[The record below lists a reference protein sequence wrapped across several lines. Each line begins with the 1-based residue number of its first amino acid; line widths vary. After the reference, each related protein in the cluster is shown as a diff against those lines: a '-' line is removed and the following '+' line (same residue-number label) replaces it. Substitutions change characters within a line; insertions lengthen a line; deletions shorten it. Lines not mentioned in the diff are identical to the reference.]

1 MVGNDGHAPLN
12 HGTEGVPEMKT
23 RSVLIVTQAAAL
35 LSWSALA
42 TIVPATSWADDT
54 RPGTIHT
61 RSVEDIHADQMRD
74 WNAKPSGK
82 YGADIGTR
90 SSDDMYADQMRDW
103 NAKPSGTNGP
113 NVQTRSP
120 NEAYNDLVRADFPG
134 GRPAPTNAT
143 TSEVASKK

>member
-42 TIVPATSWADDT
+42 TVVPATSWADDT

-74 WNAKPSGK
+74 WNAKPSG
-82 YGADIGTR
+82 T
-90 SSDDMYADQMRDW
+90 S
-103 NAKPSGTNGP
+103 GP
-113 NVQTRSP
+113 NVQTRSS

-134 GRPAPTNAT
+134 GRPVPTTAT
-143 TSEVASKK
+143 ASEVASKR